1 MRPTFSTKLSSFVY
15 SIKPGFSQ
23 LHGEQLGKTPTQ
35 EPETMSFS
43 EYDVVSTRRSALG
56 SKEVHQDD
64 SIPSSDE
71 KIIKNFSSRN
81 KSSRS
86 PRPSS
91 LVYQDEN
98 QIPYHQNVPEILES
112 QDSNA
117 LSSFMDYPSHRSK
130 QGSEENDLSRN
141 SIPIASSKLRHAD
154 RYNPESYKVKPD
166 RNSSKER
173 KSARQTHQDPNHLTG
188 HQVFDESL
196 RVPAGSS
203 SINNISV
210 ISSMPGTFTLPHYL
224 EPESPFQSRL
234 SQKGDV
240 SGQDSAYSPSFGLPA
255 PKNPL
260 KQTKSHAR
268 VQLIQ
273 TSPEADKTRPL
284 RDNHNKL
291 RGKTP
296 LDSGRRTPKG
306 QLVPA
311 SMAGSLDADSEYSSS
326 EQRLPLKTFDSPG
339 PSQPYLK
346 GSPHNQN
353 TLREANKLEQEKQR
367 LLDLKKRVQTIL
379 GKGKQNLTAEDKVF
393 LKSALTELRGE

>member
-64 SIPSSDE
+64 SNPSSDE
-71 KIIKNFSSRN
+71 KIIKNFSSRS

-91 LVYQDEN
+91 LVFQDEN

-117 LSSFMDYPSHRSK
+117 LSSYMDYPSHRSK

-141 SIPIASSKLRHAD
+141 SIPIAPSKLRHAD

-173 KSARQTHQDPNHLTG
+173 KSARQTHQVLNHLTG

-203 SINNISV
+203 SINSISM
-210 ISSMPGTFTLPHYL
+210 IASMPGTFTLPHYL
-224 EPESPFQSRL
+224 
-234 SQKGDV
+234 
-240 SGQDSAYSPSFGLPA
+240 
-255 PKNPL
+255 
-260 KQTKSHAR
+260 
-268 VQLIQ
+268 
-273 TSPEADKTRPL
+273 
-284 RDNHNKL
+284 
-291 RGKTP
+291 
-296 LDSGRRTPKG
+296 
-306 QLVPA
+306 
-311 SMAGSLDADSEYSSS
+311 
-326 EQRLPLKTFDSPG
+326 
-339 PSQPYLK
+339 
-346 GSPHNQN
+346 
-353 TLREANKLEQEKQR
+353 
-367 LLDLKKRVQTIL
+367 
-379 GKGKQNLTAEDKVF
+379 
-393 LKSALTELRGE
+393 